1 MTSYH
6 DTGAIEA
13 EISNIK
19 AAPRARVDAAR
30 KALWVAESDWK
41 FTEDELLLV
50 RMIASR
56 LLDGIEMREIA
67 SRDLVA
73 AWKVTPLVPP
83 HGPFTP
89 DQQTPA
95 QALIVAKL
103 LYERGDATDAEPFF
117 SRVLQTSTATARTA
131 LLAAYN
137 LERYGRQN
145 RLLPVIGRALEIVRQ
160 PDFDSLVGADE
171 AAAEVKHCSGHL
183 NILRAQFANR
193 PASGYAELG
202 SDLLRQAADMDPSY
216 TSCYTSSFAERGDY
230 VGTVEASLESLQR
243 RQFATLDPRESVLV
257 ALEVLFYLAYALSC
271 VGEYERARVCF
282 AAFAERASS
291 MDEYEARDHARLFM
305 VKLDLKKRFSREI
318 MPHELRS
325 YFQELRELSFRS
337 PFSIP
342 VGEETRRYEDV
353 LDFLMAL
360 PSQAANVSNT
370 RDVKFQQEIPDNK
383 EFDLTE
389 AYQRGRAVLRRLTHE
404 RPNLARQPLG
414 LLVALGTQEGEVAA
428 YDCIAEFPMLWA
440 VKIAHTR
447 TELSRIVA
455 DSSEAFDVL
464 GIWVQ
469 DPAELDSAAEVL
481 EWTRRTAPTYCAQ
494 HSTSPHLVM
503 FDSDE
508 TFRGVLTVGAALAL
522 AKRFLLDDEYIFGLN
537 PCIDSPAVK
546 FQIPKY
552 SLTEIRA

>member
-1 MTSYH
+1 MKSYNDTSV
-6 DTGAIEA
+6 IET
-13 EISNIK
+13 EISNTK
-19 AAPRARVDAAR
+19 ATPRARIDAAR

-41 FTEDELLLV
+41 FTEHELILA
-50 RMIASR
+50 RMIVSR
-56 LLDGIEMREIA
+56 LLDGIDMREIA

-83 HGPFTP
+83 HGPFMP

-95 QALIVAKL
+95 QALIIAEL

-117 SRVLQTSTATARTA
+117 NRVLQSNTATARTA

-145 RLLPVIGRALEIVRQ
+145 RLLPVIERALEIVKQ

-171 AAAEVKHCSGHL
+171 ATAEVRHCSGHL

-202 SDLLRQAADMDPSY
+202 SDSLRQAADMDPSY

-230 VGTVEASLESLQR
+230 VGTVEASLEALQR
-243 RQFATLDPRESVLV
+243 RQFATLDPRESVVV

-360 PSQAANVSNT
+360 PSQAANISSLATDNT
-370 RDVKFQQEIPDNK
+370 LKGAPENRDLN
-383 EFDLTE
+383 LTE
-389 AYQRGRAVLRRLTHE
+389 AYQRGRAVLRRLIQE
-404 RPNLARQPLG
+404 RPNLSHQPLG
-414 LLVALGTQEGEVAA
+414 LLVALGNQECEVAA
-428 YDCIAEFPMLWA
+428 NDCIAEFPMLWV
-440 VKIAHTR
+440 VKVAHTR
-447 TELSRIVA
+447 AELSRIVA
-455 DSSEAFDVL
+455 DSIEAFDVL

-469 DPAELDSAAEVL
+469 DPAELDSAAEVT
-481 EWTRRTAPTYCAQ
+481 EWTGRTVPIYCVRHSAPTN
-494 HSTSPHLVM
+494 LM
-503 FDSDE
+503 ISDTDE
-508 TFRGVLTVGAALAL
+508 IFRRVLIVGAALAL

-537 PCIDSPAVK
+537 PCIDSPAIK
-546 FQIPKY
+546 FQVPKY